1 MEMGLRDARVIVTG
15 GTRGIGLAI
24 ALAFA
29 AEGAHVAVCGRTGAD
44 VDSTVGSIRA
54 TGVSGF
60 GAAVDVGEPTAY
72 AAFLADATEALGG
85 VDVFVA
91 NASAQT
97 STSDEA
103 GWTTSFDVDVMHT
116 VRGVAALRPELAAS
130 DRAAIVMISTISLL
144 SSSTPSMAHAYG
156 SMKAAIAS
164 YAGKL
169 AQEVGPEGIRVN
181 VVSPGPVEFPGGQW
195 ERMKTIMP
203 PVYEGALRLS
213 AVGRMGRPEDVADAV
228 VFLASPRASY
238 ITGTTVRVD
247 GGTHKSVDW

>member
-44 VDSTVGSIRA
+44 VDSAVASIRA
-54 TGVSGF
+54 AGVTGF

-97 STSDEA
+97 ATSDEA

-116 VRGVAALRPELAAS
+116 VRGVAALRPALAAS

-203 PVYEGALRLS
+203 PVYEGALKLS